1 MNTTLLAIV
10 VCLGTL
16 AGTAAAQRVNT
27 ITVTLPFAASV
38 GGMTLP
44 AGEYT
49 IRDVADQGG
58 ASVLQISGRDGKGTL
73 ALAMEVIAP
82 KNQQTPAEATVVLKP
97 TVAGYEI
104 QTIWLA
110 GQDIGYEFFSSK

>member
-1 MNTTLLAIV
+1 MENMKKILLATV

-38 GGMTLP
+38 GGVTLP

-49 IRDVADQGG
+49 IRD
-58 ASVLQISGRDGKGTL
+58 
-73 ALAMEVIAP
+73 
-82 KNQQTPAEATVVLKP
+82 
-97 TVAGYEI
+97 
-104 QTIWLA
+104 
-110 GQDIGYEFFSSK
+110 F

>member
-1 MNTTLLAIV
+1 MKKTLLATV

-38 GGMTLP
+38 GGVTLA

-49 IRDVADQGG
+49 IRDLEDQGG
-58 ASVLQISGRDGKGTL
+58 ASVLQISGRDGKGVM
-73 ALAMEVIAP
+73 ALAMEVMAP
-82 KNQQTPAEATVVLKP
+82 KNQQPTAEATVVLKP
-97 TVAGYEI
+97 TGAGYEI

-110 GQDIGYEFFSSK
+110 GQEIDYEFLSSR